1 MLQRLPQWVVG
12 VVAAA
17 LVWILWS
24 YRQRTAPPPQP
35 PFEVGPPAGMQ
46 RETPATPWRD
56 SQPKGLGAGGHR
68 FRQRPKV

>member
-12 VVAAA
+12 VVAGLIVAAA

-46 RETPATPWRD
+46 RETPATP
-56 SQPKGLGAGGHR
+56 
-68 FRQRPKV
+68 